1 MTAMNTTPTKYI
13 FVTGGVVSSL
23 GKGIAAAS
31 IGRLLAARGLRV
43 TIQKFDPYIN
53 VDPGTLSP
61 FQHGEVFVTDD
72 GAETDL
78 DLGHY
83 ERFVGESLSQA
94 NSITTGRIYQD
105 VIQKERRGEYLGATV
120 QVIPHITDAI
130 KGAIRRL
137 APNHDVVITEI
148 GGTVGDIESL
158 PFLEAIRQ
166 YRQEVGREHTLFIHL
181 TLIPYIAA
189 AGELK
194 TKPTQHSVRE
204 LMEIG
209 IQPDILIC
217 RSEHPIPPEMRRKIA
232 LFTNVDVASV
242 IEAADVK
249 SIYEVPL
256 EYRKQRMDEQ
266 VCHKLGLQTEKPD
279 LAAWESL
286 VERVK
291 RPRNGT
297 VKIAVVGK
305 YVALVDSYKSVQE
318 ALYHGGIANDV
329 KVQIEWLSS
338 EDFENGQ
345 SADKLADYHGLL
357 IPGGFGVR
365 GVEGMLSAIGWARDN
380 GLPFF
385 GICLGLQTAIIEFSR
400 SVCGLEHAHS
410 AEWERDTSDP
420 VICLMDSQRQVT
432 DMGGTQR
439 LGAYTARLSAGSR
452 SAEIYGS
459 QEISERHRHRYEVNN
474 AYRPQLEDAGMR
486 ISGTSPDGN
495 LVEMIELPSHPWFV
509 ATQAHPELKSRPD
522 QPHPLFASFVGAAM
536 VRRDGEE
543 QTSLDRDLESAAPAQ
558 PASNGT
564 EPSAAERPAG
574 VPA

>member
-31 IGRLLAARGLRV
+31 IGRLLVNRGLRV

-83 ERFVGESLSQA
+83 ERFVGESLSIA

-166 YRQEVGREHTLFIHL
+166 YRQEVGREHTLFVHL

-256 EYRKQRMDEQ
+256 EYHKQRLDEQ
-266 VCHKLGLQTEKPD
+266 VCHKLGLQTAKPD
-279 LAAWESL
+279 LAQWERL
-286 VERVK
+286 VERIR
-291 RPRNGT
+291 RPKNGT
-297 VKIAVVGK
+297 VRVAVVGK

-329 KVQIEWLSS
+329 KVHIEWLSS

-345 SADKLADYHGLL
+345 SAEKLADFHGLL

-365 GVEGMLSAIGWARDN
+365 GVEGMLSAIGWAREN

-432 DMGGTQR
+432 DLGGTQR
-439 LGAYTARLSAGSR
+439 LGAYTARLSPGSK
-452 SAEIYGS
+452 SAEIYGGN
-459 QEISERHRHRYEVNN
+459 EISERHRHRYEVNN
-474 AYRPQLEDAGMR
+474 AYRPQLEEAGMR

-522 QPHPLFASFVGAAM
+522 HPHPLFASFVRAAM
-536 VRRDGEE
+536 ERRDGQE
-543 QTSLDRDLESAAPAQ
+543 QTSLDRDLARPASAQAEAPAAEQ
-558 PASNGT
+558 APA
-564 EPSAAERPAG
+564 RPAT
-574 VPA
+574 VA

>member
-1 MTAMNTTPTKYI
+1 MTAMNTAPTKYI

-31 IGRLLAARGLRV
+31 IGRLLVERGLRV

-83 ERFVGESLSQA
+83 ERFVGESLTQA

-105 VIQKERRGEYLGATV
+105 VITKERRGEYLGATV

-217 RSEHPIPPEMRRKIA
+217 RSEHNIPPDMRRKIA

-242 IEAADVK
+242 IEARDV
-249 SIYEVPL
+249 STIYQVPL
-256 EYRKQRMDEQ
+256 EYHRQRLDEQ
-266 VCHKLGLQTEKPD
+266 IVTKLGLPAEAKPD
-279 LAAWESL
+279 LAKWQRL

-291 RPRNGT
+291 EPKNGT
-297 VKIAVVGK
+297 VRIAVVGK

-318 ALYHGGIANDV
+318 SLIHGGIANDV
-329 KVQIEWLSS
+329 KVEIDWLSS
-338 EDFENGQ
+338 EDFESGQ
-345 SADKLADYHGLL
+345 TARKLAAYDGLL

-365 GVEGMLSAIGWARDN
+365 GVEGMLSAIRWAREN

-400 SVCGLEHAHS
+400 SVCGIADAHS
-410 AEWERDTSDP
+410 AEWDRETADP
-420 VICLMDSQRQVT
+420 VICLMNSQREVT
-432 DMGGTQR
+432 DMGGTMR
-439 LGAYTARLSAGSR
+439 LGAFTAKLAAGSR
-452 SAEIYGS
+452 AAAIYGA

-474 AYRPQLEDAGMR
+474 AYREALHERGMR
-486 ISGTSPDGN
+486 VSGTSPDGN
-495 LVEMIELPSHPWFV
+495 LVEMIELVDHPWFV
-509 ATQAHPELKSRPD
+509 ASQFHPELKSRPD
-522 QPHPLFASFVGAAM
+522 QPHPLFASFIEAAVG
-536 VRRDGEE
+536 RRDRAG
-543 QTSLDRDLESAAPAQ
+543 DAAARRP
-558 PASNGT
+558 
-564 EPSAAERPAG
+564 ELAAAAG
-574 VPA
+574 